1 VTGLAPF
8 DALLSR
14 AVVSTALYN
23 SLPTGTAMNLRV
35 PNPFPAELAALEAR
49 VQGLE
54 RGVEGVAREV
64 RKIAER
70 IDERGRTPWA
80 LIWSGLG
87 VAATLIGVVG
97 ALVLRPVEEAQAR
110 LERRHAAITQELVPR
125 REHEERWRFEE
136 RIIERLENR
145 LELLERGM
153 R

>member
-1 VTGLAPF
+1 
-8 DALLSR
+8 
-14 AVVSTALYN
+14 
-23 SLPTGTAMNLRV
+23 MNPRV

-49 VQGLE
+49 VQELE

-87 VAATLIGVVG
+87 VAATLVGVVG
-97 ALVLRPVEEAQAR
+97 ALVLRPIEEAQAR
-110 LERRHAAITQELVPR
+110 IERRHSVLAYELVPR

-136 RIIERLENR
+136 RTIERLENR
-145 LELLERGM
+145 IERLERAS